1 MQSMRLMYFTWKGV
15 ILDRSVDQ
23 ARCSHVILGI
33 ESRIYRC
40 AKIAMRFIPVGCT
53 NRELMPLVFTE
64 PATGFVAHGFGK
76 KWVILIPLPRC
87 RGQVKRGGA
96 NQLGNQI
103 GQFEH
108 RQHALACVWSGPRGT
123 PA

>member
-15 ILDRSVDQ
+15 LLDRSLDQ

-64 PATGFVAHGFGK
+64 PATCFVAHGFGK
-76 KWVILIPLPRC
+76 KCVISIPLS
-87 RGQVKRGGA
+87 GGVKRFEK
-96 NQLGNQI
+96 QI
-103 GQFEH
+103 GPFDQHKHLLTVLFFVH
-108 RQHALACVWSGPRGT
+108 RATQ
-123 PA
+123 